1 MNRDY
6 SLDRIPPPVPIATRE
21 ILGGGGLKL
30 HAREWG
36 NPEGPPLLFIHGWSQ
51 SDLCW
56 LNQVRGDLAGTSRIV
71 TFDLRGHG
79 LSDKP
84 PAPEHY
90 ASGQLWADDV
100 AAVIDQAGLEQPILV
115 AWSYGGYIVA
125 DYLRAYGDAH
135 IGGINLVGAATILRP
150 PAFDHIG
157 PGLLENAQ
165 GMCVPDLF
173 ANIAATRRFLRAC
186 TSRPLGDDELAAA
199 LAWNMVVPSAV
210 RRPPSAVRRPRRAA
224 LARARRQRH
233 PRARVGSR
241 ARDTRARRRDRAAFD
256 GRTYAHRLPGRDRVV
271 VRRRRS
277 HAVLGGARSLRPR
290 TRRPRTRGEITTA
303 RTTWPPIADRGARQR
318 RFRPEGPI
326 SSLPAAIRKSI
337 RAPRSDFRAACRLL
351 ADRNR
356 GWQRALPPRASR
368 HMRADDK
375 SLSPVLVDIT
385 AR

>member
-6 SLDRIPPPVPIATRE
+6 PLDRVAPPVPVATRE
-21 ILGGGGLKL
+21 IVGGGDLKL

-56 LNQVRGDLAGTSRIV
+56 LNQVRGGLAGTSRIV

-84 PAPEHY
+84 LGPEYY

-100 AAVIDQAGLEQPILV
+100 AAVIDQTSLEQPVLV

-125 DYLRAYGDAH
+125 DYLRAYGDAD
-135 IGGINLVGAATILRP
+135 IGGINLVGAAAFLRP
-150 PAFDHIG
+150 PVFDHIG

-165 GMCVPDLF
+165 DMCAPDLF

-210 RRPPSAVRRPRRAA
+210 RGALLSRELDGSDILARTSVPVLVTHGRDDLIVLPSAAEHTLTSCPAA
-224 LARARRQRH
+224 IVSWYDGVGHMPFWEAPDRFDRELADLARAATSPQ
-233 PRARVGSR
+233 PAR
-241 ARDTRARRRDRAAFD
+241 
-256 GRTYAHRLPGRDRVV
+256 PGR
-271 VRRRRS
+271 
-277 HAVLGGARSLRPR
+277 P
-290 TRRPRTRGEITTA
+290 
-303 RTTWPPIADRGARQR
+303 
-318 RFRPEGPI
+318 
-326 SSLPAAIRKSI
+326 
-337 RAPRSDFRAACRLL
+337 
-351 ADRNR
+351 
-356 GWQRALPPRASR
+356 
-368 HMRADDK
+368 
-375 SLSPVLVDIT
+375 
-385 AR
+385 

>member
-6 SLDRIPPPVPIATRE
+6 PLNRVPPPVPIATRE
-21 ILGGGGLKL
+21 ILGGGGVKL

-84 PAPEHY
+84 PAPERY
-90 ASGQLWADDV
+90 ASGQLWADDI

-165 GMCVPDLF
+165 DMCVRDLF

-210 RRPPSAVRRPRRAA
+210 RGA
-224 LARARRQRH
+224 LLSRELD
-233 PRARVGSR
+233 GS
-241 ARDTRARRRDRAAFD
+241 DT
-256 GRTYAHRLPGRDRVV
+256 L
-271 VRRRRS
+271 
-277 HAVLGGARSLRPR
+277 
-290 TRRPRTRGEITTA
+290 E
-303 RTTWPPIADRGARQR
+303 
-318 RFRPEGPI
+318 
-326 SSLPAAIRKSI
+326 
-337 RAPRSDFRAACRLL
+337 
-351 ADRNR
+351 
-356 GWQRALPPRASR
+356 RASV
-368 HMRADDK
+368 
-375 SLSPVLVDIT
+375 PVLVTHGRDDVIVLPSMAEHTLT
-385 AR
+385 ACPAATVSWYDGVGHMPFWEAPDRFDRELADLAARRDHRSPYDLAP